1 MCGVLG
7 DLYVAQLFQD
17 GTLLL
22 DGLRRRRWVV
32 AAVRRRSRLVWV
44 CLRLGGRFA
53 GIVALSRPFATRRPW
68 IARWGRWRRR
78 RWRRSGRQQQ
88 IVVVLAVVVQ
98 VDGVLPLFLQLVCHL
113 HVRPVIRVD
122 VSVGGGPVQRDA
134 LPAQQRVGD
143 DDGVP
148 SPVRGIF
155 TEVLRFGSPIV
166 FVVALLRGGRLQELG
181 HLFSQAEAVF
191 ARWVCQRVEEAVSV
205 ARHLHEAHGSA
216 EVLLCRF
223 ARLAP
228 RQLPRR
234 SAAGGCRRWRS
245 CWHCRTRPKQRV
257 FCRRVAIGHQPG
269 RPRAGACCAACDS
282 WSTCSSWIGIFRDL
296 SSEQGRHVSADSRT
310 SLRRVRSSRCA
321 KVKGA
326 RI

>member
-134 LPAQQRVGD
+134 LPAQQRVGGCPLPSAWD
-143 DDGVP
+143 LHGGTPIRLANRLRSRPAPRRPSPRTGPSLLAGGGRFRPLGVP
-148 SPVRGIF
+148 ARGRGSFRRPASSRGAWFRGSAPVQVCKSWWGACLRPGSCLDVRRLAAAGAGEAAGIAAQGLNSEFFVGGLRSGTSRGAH
-155 TEVLRFGSPIV
+155 VLEP
-166 FVVALLRGGRLQELG
+166 VALLATHGPR
-181 HLFSQAEAVF
+181 APA
-191 ARWVCQRVEEAVSV
+191 
-205 ARHLHEAHGSA
+205 GSA
-216 EVLLCRF
+216 SF
-223 ARLAP
+223 A
-228 RQLPRR
+228 
-234 SAAGGCRRWRS
+234 
-245 CWHCRTRPKQRV
+245 T
-257 FCRRVAIGHQPG
+257 
-269 RPRAGACCAACDS
+269 
-282 WSTCSSWIGIFRDL
+282 
-296 SSEQGRHVSADSRT
+296 
-310 SLRRVRSSRCA
+310 
-321 KVKGA
+321 
-326 RI
+326 

>member
-44 CLRLGGRFA
+44 CLRFA

-223 ARLAP
+223 AR
-228 RQLPRR
+228 
-234 SAAGGCRRWRS
+234 AGGAHACAPAAASTFGGWRLPALEKLLALP
-245 CWHCRTRPKQRV
+245 HK
-257 FCRRVAIGHQPG
+257 A
-269 RPRAGACCAACDS
+269 
-282 WSTCSSWIGIFRDL
+282 
-296 SSEQGRHVSADSRT
+296 
-310 SLRRVRSSRCA
+310 
-321 KVKGA
+321 
-326 RI
+326 